1 MRLARLTFLSSRGV
15 EGEIGCNS
23 QENQGS
29 TFWFLVPL
37 KMVKCPL
44 QIVVTTPCEEAE
56 PGSARRKRILLVDDN
71 IVNVKVCLRMLG
83 MLGFD
88 AIVAS
93 NGQECLNILFRSDP
107 LFFDAILMDFH
118 MPVLGTLV
126 LVVLISPSVMYR

>member
-1 MRLARLTFLSSRGV
+1 
-15 EGEIGCNS
+15 
-23 QENQGS
+23 
-29 TFWFLVPL
+29 
-37 KMVKCPL
+37 
-44 QIVVTTPCEEAE
+44 
-56 PGSARRKRILLVDDN
+56 
-71 IVNVKVCLRMLG
+71 MLG

-93 NGQECLNILFRSDP
+93 NGQECLIILFRSDP